1 MRTQTTC
8 QAAATAAVAVGTT
21 YTTWVSRVGS
31 RVKKRNQKMQ
41 VEFDFNGIRSEEDE
55 KKKRFHYFKP

>member
-1 MRTQTTC
+1 MSTQTTC
-8 QAAATAAVAVGTT
+8 QGAATAAVVGT
-21 YTTWVSRVGS
+21 YTTGIKSRIES
-31 RVKKRNQKMQ
+31 KKRNQKMQ